1 MKQTIKRFFNRI
13 YKELQELGSNAGY
26 AMRC

>member
-1 MKQTIKRFFNRI
+1 MKEKIKRFFNRI
-13 YKELQELGSNAGY
+13 HKELQELGVNAGY

>member
-1 MKQTIKRFFNRI
+1 MKQRIKRFFSRI
-13 YKELQELGSNAGY
+13 YKELQELGANAGY

>member
-1 MKQTIKRFFNRI
+1 MKKAIKRFFSRI
-13 YKELQELGSNAGY
+13 YKELQELGANAGY

>member
-1 MKQTIKRFFNRI
+1 MKQTIKRFFSRI
-13 YKELQELGSNAGY
+13 YKELQGLGANAGY

>member
-13 YKELQELGSNAGY
+13 YNELQELGANAGY
-26 AMRC
+26 AIRC